1 MRGWDNTVAQR
12 TNQIDIGGK
21 TVFLHIA
28 FGLLGGLGLF
38 IYGMQR
44 MAEGLQKAAGE
55 RLRHI
60 LELFTSHPVI
70 AAFTGMLVTILVQS
84 SSTTTVMIIGF
95 VNAGLMNLQQAL
107 GTIMGANIGT
117 TITAQMVS
125 FNLQDVALPAIGIG
139 FLVSFLARK
148 RLHRYLGQSLL
159 GFGLLFLGMSTM
171 SQALVPLRNYAPFVQ
186 ALINLGR
193 HPWLGVLV
201 GALFTMVIQSSSATT
216 GLVIVLT
223 MQNLIT
229 LEAGLGLVL
238 GANIGTSITA
248 VLAGIGAN
256 VTARRAAMAH
266 VLFNFIGVV
275 VFLPFL
281 GPFTRLVRTTSAIPA
296 RQIANAHTMFNILN
310 TLLFLPFIS
319 PFAALLA
326 RIVPGEEVILERKPK
341 YLDWRMLGSPAAVLS
356 ATKEVVRMGE
366 LAREMIQEAVQSFV
380 DEDRDLM
387 KIVKQKEEI
396 INELEREIT
405 TFLARASQEGNLTAE
420 QSRRITRL
428 MHMINDVERIGDHAE
443 NIVELAEQKMEEEL
457 VFSEQALGEIQ
468 EMHQHVDDIYGRAI
482 NCIRTDDSKLAIQL
496 VGEDEIID
504 EMERK
509 YRTTHIARL
518 NEGTCMPTSGVVYLD
533 ILSNLERV
541 ADHAN
546 NLAEAV
552 AGIL

>member
-1 MRGWDNTVAQR
+1 MFVQ
-12 TNQIDIGGK
+12 
-21 TVFLHIA
+21 IA

-70 AAFTGMLVTILVQS
+70 AVFTGMLVTIFVQS
-84 SSTTTVMIIGF
+84 SSSTTVMIVGF
-95 VNAGLMNLQQAL
+95 VNAGLMTLQQAL

-117 TITAQMVS
+117 TVTAQMVA

-139 FLVSFLARK
+139 FLISFLAR
-148 RLHRYLGQSLL
+148 RRFYRYLGQSLL
-159 GFGLLFLGMSTM
+159 GFGLLFLGMSIM
-171 SQALVPLRNYAPFVQ
+171 SQTLVPLRSYDPFVQ
-186 ALINLGR
+186 ALINMGKS
-193 HPWLGVLV
+193 PWLGVLV
-201 GALFTMVIQSSSATT
+201 GALFTMIIQSSSATT

-223 MQNLIT
+223 RQGMIS

-238 GANIGTSITA
+238 GANIGTSVTA
-248 VLAGIGAN
+248 VLASIGAN
-256 VTARRAAMAH
+256 VTARRAATAH
-266 VLFNFIGVV
+266 VLFNVLGVL

-281 GPFTRLVRTTSAIPA
+281 GPFTSLVRVTSAVPA
-296 RQIANAHTMFNILN
+296 RQIANAHTIFNVTN

-326 RIVPGEEVILERKPK
+326 QIVPGEEIILERKPK
-341 YLDWRMLGSPAAVLS
+341 HLDWRMLGSPAALLS

-366 LAREMIQEAVQSFV
+366 LTREMVQEAIQAFV
-380 DEDRDLM
+380 NEDMELM
-387 KIVKQKEEI
+387 QIVVQKEDI
-396 INELEREIT
+396 IDELEREIS
-405 TFLARASQEGNLTAE
+405 TFLARAFREGNLNAE
-420 QSRRITRL
+420 QSRRLTRL
-428 MHMINDVERIGDHAE
+428 MHAINDMEPIGDHAE
-443 NIVELAEQKMEEEL
+443 NIVELARQKTEDGL
-457 VFSEQALGEIQ
+457 VFSDQALAEIQ
-468 EMHQHVDDIYGRAI
+468 EMHRHVDGIYERAI
-482 NCIRTDDSKLAIQL
+482 NCIRTDDAKLAIQL
-496 VGEDEIID
+496 VGEDELID

-509 YRTTHIARL
+509 YRATHIARL
-518 NEGTCMPTSGVVYLD
+518 NEGTCLPPSGVVYLD